1 MSTRSNGERF
11 QMWPRLWPFVRAFV
25 LAALPVPDLISRYR
39 VRRLAARLVPRDPW
53 PGMDATGLD
62 VAKLA
67 VLRLRSLQRDTRRAV
82 RSRQHEA
89 STMLARASIETL
101 ITGLYCLHVP
111 GAVAQLQGENVR
123 NLPLLLEYLSD
134 AGMIPVSVLAECI
147 RGLEAGTP
155 AKGPTV
161 EAMARRVDQATGGST
176 AISLYKAY
184 YRPASTFAVH
194 AGAGSLLLRHVR
206 WDDRITRRPQ
216 RTWARRSPVRIADAC
231 LGLLA
236 AAVAQQAGT
245 PRREAVRYADR
256 HGGRALTPVMIMGTS
271 GLKRSIGLRNLMT
284 ALEQLRSFGDY
295 IQSGAD
301 AQNPDVRTAKIREG
315 MKSLLLLAELD
326 IPAGALDPYLD
337 YVAAKIASES
347 SPEPE

>member
-1 MSTRSNGERF
+1 
-11 QMWPRLWPFVRAFV
+11 
-25 LAALPVPDLISRYR
+25 
-39 VRRLAARLVPRDPW
+39 
-53 PGMDATGLD
+53 MDATGLD

-134 AGMIPVSVLAECI
+134 AGMIPASVLAECI
-147 RGLEAGTP
+147 RGLEVGTP
-155 AKGPTV
+155 ARGPTV

-194 AGAGSLLLRHVR
+194 AGAGSLLRHVS

-216 RTWARRSPVRIADAC
+216 RTWTRRSPVRIADAC

-245 PRREAVRYADR
+245 PYQVAIRYADR

-271 GLKRSIGLRNLMT
+271 GLKRSIGLRNLMR

-337 YVAAKIASES
+337 YVAAKIASETAPV
-347 SPEPE
+347 PE

>member
-1 MSTRSNGERF
+1 
-11 QMWPRLWPFVRAFV
+11 MWPRLWPFVRAFA

-39 VRRLAARLVPRDPW
+39 VRRLAARLVPREPW

-62 VAKLA
+62 AAKLA

-111 GAVAQLQGENVR
+111 GAVAQLNGENVR

-134 AGMIPVSVLAECI
+134 AGMIPASVLAECI

-155 AKGPTV
+155 AKGPPV
-161 EAMARRVDQATGGST
+161 GAMARRVDQATGGST

-194 AGAGSLLLRHVR
+194 AGAGSLLRHVR

-216 RTWARRSPVRIADAC
+216 RTWARRSPIRIADAC
-231 LGLLA
+231 LGLLT

-245 PRREAVRYADR
+245 SNQEAARYADR

-271 GLKRSIGLRNLMT
+271 GLRQNIGLRNLRT
-284 ALEQLRSFGDY
+284 VLEQLRSFGNY

-301 AQNPDVRTAKIREG
+301 AQNPDVRTAKIRES
-315 MKSLLLLAELD
+315 MKSVLLLAELD
-326 IPAGALDPYLD
+326 IPAGALNPYLD
-337 YVAAKIASES
+337 YVAAKIASETAPV
-347 SPEPE
+347 PE